1 MLKVLELFS
10 GIGSQTQALKNLGI
24 EHISTQCDIDKYAV
38 ESYNQLHG
46 ETENLGDISK
56 VNPENL
62 YEGQWDLI
70 TYSFP
75 CTDISVAGKQE
86 GLTQGSGTRSSLLW
100 ECEKI
105 IRKVKPKY
113 LLMENVKNLV
123 GKKFIAYFESWLKV
137 LEDMGYT
144 NYWKVL
150 NAKDYGV
157 PQNRER
163 VFCVSILG
171 EHKPYVFP
179 DKIPLTVRLKD
190 VLDTKVDEKY
200 YLKND
205 IVEKFK
211 YRPKEQNG
219 IVSQVIEDFYHSRNA
234 RIYTQYAPTLRINC
248 GGLKTAEPIL
258 DHIGDVPLG
267 TESLNRVYNAEGLAP
282 TLDTMQGG
290 HRQPKIICYNIPQ
303 TVSVRK
309 YPVDCEKLVCI
320 LREARDKCGLSTDM
334 IATKLNVPQTMVAH
348 WFRTDSCFSIPEKD
362 IWFKLKDLLKID
374 TDEFDES
381 ITTFEEKDGVFEKA
395 NRCYGTQGIA
405 PTLTAT
411 SSDEKIV
418 EYHMDEPLICASRG
432 RNPDNPSDRSVGA
445 PTEQRIEVNTKGVSN
460 TLTTVQKDNY
470 VLEPSFRIRKL
481 TPTECWRL
489 MGWTDEQIH
498 KVKGVSNA
506 QLYKQ
511 AGNSIVV
518 SVLEAIFRKLF
529 LDD

>member
-75 CTDISVAGKQE
+75 CTDVSVAGKQE
-86 GLTQGSGTRSSLLW
+86 GLAQGSGTRSSLLW

-163 VFCVSILG
+163 VFCVSIHG
-171 EHKPYVFP
+171 KHKPYVFP

-190 VLDTKVDEKY
+190 VLDAKVDEKY

-211 YRPKEQNG
+211 YKPKEQNG
-219 IVSQVIEDFYHSRNA
+219 IVSQVIEDFYHSRDA
-234 RIYTQYAPTLRINC
+234 RIYTRYAPTLRINC

-309 YPVDCEKLVCI
+309 YPVDCEKLVRI
-320 LREARDKCGLSTDM
+320 LREARDRCGLSTDM
-334 IATKLNVPQTMVAH
+334 IATSLNVPQTMVAH

-418 EYHMDEPLICASRG
+418 ECQMNEPLICASRG
-432 RNPDNPSDRSVGA
+432 RNPDNLSNRNGTS
-445 PTEQRIEVNTKGVSN
+445 TEQRIEVNTKGVSN